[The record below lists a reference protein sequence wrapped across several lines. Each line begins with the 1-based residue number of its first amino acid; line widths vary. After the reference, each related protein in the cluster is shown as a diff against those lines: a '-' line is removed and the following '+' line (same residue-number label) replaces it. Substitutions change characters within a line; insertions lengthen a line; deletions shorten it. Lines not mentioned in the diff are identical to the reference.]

1 MDLSFCLKIN
11 NGYAMKKILKIEEN
25 KIDDM
30 EIKIEIDILQILD
43 HLNIVKIFEFI
54 IILIII
60 LLSLNFINM
69 ENNIVLL
76 KKMFRKIMFY
86 FIKFFLVYVI
96 YMKIILFIKILNQKI

>member
-1 MDLSFCLKIN
+1 
-11 NGYAMKKILKIEEN
+11 MKKILKIEEN

-69 ENNIVLL
+69 
-76 KKMFRKIMFY
+76 
-86 FIKFFLVYVI
+86 
-96 YMKIILFIKILNQKI
+96 

>member
-1 MDLSFCLKIN
+1 
-11 NGYAMKKILKIEEN
+11 MKKILKIEEN

-69 ENNIVLL
+69 ENYILL
-76 KKMFRKIMFY
+76 KKMFRKIN
-86 FIKFFLVYVI
+86 FFLSNFFWF
-96 YMKIILFIKILNQKI
+96 MLFT